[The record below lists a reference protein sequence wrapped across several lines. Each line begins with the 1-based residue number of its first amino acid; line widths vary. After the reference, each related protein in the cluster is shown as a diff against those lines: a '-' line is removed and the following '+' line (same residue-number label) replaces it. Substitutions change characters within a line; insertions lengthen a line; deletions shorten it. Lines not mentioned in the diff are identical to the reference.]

1 MQDNKLNTQE
11 MMSSH
16 IVHIQDTCM
25 DPDLSSTNNF
35 VETVV
40 DVINQVKWNKTIF
53 ILQFNKLSCS
63 PPTLSRP
70 QKTMRCNLWC
80 ISQPE
85 EGAVLNAHSPW
96 GKSSPVTKSD
106 FLWIFNCLPS
116 SSLIRLFTILFLWS
130 WKFVQKFNML
140 LIESTNSETSY

>member
-16 IVHIQDTCM
+16 KVCIQDTCM
-25 DPDLSSTNNF
+25 DLDLSSTNNF

-40 DVINQVKWNKTIF
+40 DAINQVKWNKTIF

-70 QKTMRCNLWC
+70 QKTMRCNL
-80 ISQPE
+80 
-85 EGAVLNAHSPW
+85 
-96 GKSSPVTKSD
+96 
-106 FLWIFNCLPS
+106 
-116 SSLIRLFTILFLWS
+116 
-130 WKFVQKFNML
+130 
-140 LIESTNSETSY
+140 